1 MKSIFDS
8 SNNIK
13 NSIDSSES
21 EFSFQ
26 KYLNQGSIEPEMK
39 IIPSKVRIMISILSI
54 NKLFRV
60 NLQGN

>member
-60 NLQGN
+60 NLQGS